1 MKKILAISLILLYG
15 ASSSGVTL
23 QLHYCCGK
31 FKNIEWKQV
40 KDDGCGSDHT
50 MGEKPCCE
58 YKAVSFSENKDYSNP
73 ELAVKAFKAN
83 ATAIPVSAVA
93 FSGASSIFYQHL
105 PIVFAAQTVQQK
117 PALFLLNRVFRI

>member
-1 MKKILAISLILLYG
+1 MKKILVIALIMLYG

-40 KDDGCGSDHT
+40 KDDGCGSEHT
-50 MGEKPCCE
+50 MGAKPCCE
-58 YKAVSFSENKDYSNP
+58 YKAVSFSEDKDYTNP

-83 ATAIPVSAVA
+83 AVAIPVSPIA
-93 FSGASSIFYQHL
+93 FTGESVFSQRL
-105 PIVFAAQTVQQK
+105 PIVFAVQTMQHK
-117 PALFLLNRVFRI
+117 PPLFLLHSVFRI

>member
-1 MKKILAISLILLYG
+1 MKKILVIALIMLYG
-15 ASSSGVTL
+15 ASSSGVTF

-40 KDDGCGSDHT
+40 KDEGCGSDHT

-58 YKAVSFSENKDYSNP
+58 YKAVSFSEDKDYANP

-83 ATAIPVSAVA
+83 AAAIPVGPVS
-93 FSGASSIFYQHL
+93 FFIKSLFYQRL
-105 PIVFAAQTVQQK
+105 STNVVAQMLQHN
-117 PALFLLNRVFRI
+117 PPLFLLNRVFRI